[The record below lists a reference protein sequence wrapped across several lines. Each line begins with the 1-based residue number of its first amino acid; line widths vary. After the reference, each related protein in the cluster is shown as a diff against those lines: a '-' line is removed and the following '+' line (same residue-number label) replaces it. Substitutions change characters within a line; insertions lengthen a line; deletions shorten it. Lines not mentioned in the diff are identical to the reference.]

1 MLRAFEIMQGCARG
15 LEVLVN
21 RERVVLLRNQR
32 KHDVIWAGNGNGDG
46 SVQRGF
52 HTHEKSPLNG
62 GMNSVEMI
70 PNQPAGPSDRRAS
83 VDVTIHSQKDD
94 GLRPDR
100 LASASASASPPPVM
114 SIQVGVDHLQEVGEP
129 LTSDLNPSPG
139 PYSDEIARECLDTGV
154 GARGLKVEVVAR
166 FRETGNTEKHGETR
180 ELFWLLPDIKETV
193 HCVEAAYPGFK
204 FTRSRLQ
211 NSERLNN
218 LFTRDFVVP
227 FDGPAQAAL
236 VLWTSDHHCV
246 NKVHEDPR
254 GSSCFVPI
262 SHLHG
267 ATSYDKVY
275 DSGSHTGISD
285 SVHPSVVLAV
295 KIRE

>member
-1 MLRAFEIMQGCARG
+1 MLRAFEIMQGCAGG

-139 PYSDEIARECLDTGV
+139 PYSDEMLANAWIQ
-154 GARGLKVEVVAR
+154 

-275 DSGSHTGISD
+275 DSGSHTAHPYYSLCYQGISD